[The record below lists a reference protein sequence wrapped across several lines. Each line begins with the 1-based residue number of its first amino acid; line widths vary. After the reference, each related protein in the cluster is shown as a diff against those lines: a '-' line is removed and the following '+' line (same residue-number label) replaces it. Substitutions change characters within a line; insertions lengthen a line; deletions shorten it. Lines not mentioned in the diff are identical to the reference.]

1 MTIQRRNFTSWL
13 VGALVLALFS
23 QVRPAQAQAVISN
36 NQGAESK
43 TWTIIGEPTL
53 VMNGFDL
60 SQVTSVFPVTISA
73 ASIQIVRAVPGQPVS
88 VVIYEDPNGGS
99 PSDARIVHKTDTT
112 INDVGNVTIPLSQA
126 VDVNSPVI
134 WVGFYLPVGTRF
146 RSDQQGSSVLTYWAW
161 NPGGF
166 LDLINLGAAEVF
178 GPSDGSDPV
187 KISLGGV
194 ARISFTATSA
204 GGRALLPN
212 GQPLTVGRQLPPP
225 EGNVNTAP
233 LRPYSTCGG
242 ELLYDQA
249 DIDALSAANQ
259 FSLACKVEYGT
270 YSPGMIAN
278 EGLLDTQLTGL
289 ERRGPL
295 FYVTGYGNFQIDS
308 AQPQRLRVPVTHCL
322 RVPVSDIQQ
331 AVLGVAYGVPMA
343 WEILPSVR
351 YNDLLCAELTHTGPI
366 SYFMPRTGEETYRN
380 LNLLFAREPAFSEEL
395 GKCNQTIIID
405 FAFHNEGFETSPSNK
420 VRILNTVVRTG
431 NVTLRE
437 DFSIQSL
444 PPGTG
449 VSFRA
454 TIKLPNTFVNEQNRL
469 TFTIDPTDEIKEFIE
484 SDNVKIYNYILR
496 C

>member
-1 MTIQRRNFTSWL
+1 M
-13 VGALVLALFS
+13 
-23 QVRPAQAQAVISN
+23 
-36 NQGAESK
+36 
-43 TWTIIGEPTL
+43 
-53 VMNGFDL
+53 
-60 SQVTSVFPVTISA
+60 
-73 ASIQIVRAVPGQPVS
+73 
-88 VVIYEDPNGGS
+88 
-99 PSDARIVHKTDTT
+99 
-112 INDVGNVTIPLSQA
+112 
-126 VDVNSPVI
+126 
-134 WVGFYLPVGTRF
+134 
-146 RSDQQGSSVLTYWAW
+146 
-161 NPGGF
+161 
-166 LDLINLGAAEVF
+166 
-178 GPSDGSDPV
+178 
-187 KISLGGV
+187 
-194 ARISFTATSA
+194 
-204 GGRALLPN
+204 
-212 GQPLTVGRQLPPP
+212 
-225 EGNVNTAP
+225 
-233 LRPYSTCGG
+233 
-242 ELLYDQA
+242 LYDQA

-270 YSPGMIAN
+270 YSPGTIAN

-295 FYVTGYGNFQIDS
+295 FYVTGYGNFQIDP